1 MKKESS
7 VIHDVIMLGI
17 GGKGVLLAGQL
28 LAQAGINQYKHVL
41 YFPEY
46 GVFKRGGFSH
56 CYVILSDKE
65 IASPLLDQSEAIIV
79 FEPSI
84 LGTCQDQVL
93 PGGAIVVESA
103 GLNTKVRRSDIRF
116 VPVPAVETAAKMG
129 NPQVANLILLGAY
142 VCTCKAVSPQLVDAE
157 LDKMLAGKAKAL
169 ALNKEAFHK
178 GCELGVA
185 KH

>member
-1 MKKESS
+1 MKKPVS
-7 VIHDVIMLGI
+7 HDVIMLGI
-17 GGKGVLLAGQL
+17 GGKGVLLAGQIL
-28 LAQAGINQYKHVL
+28 VKAGIHQYKHVL

-56 CYVILSDKE
+56 CYIGLSDSE
-65 IASPLLDQSEAIIV
+65 IASPLFDQSEALIV

-84 LGTCQDQVL
+84 LESCQEQVL
-93 PGGAIVVESA
+93 PGGTIVVESA

-185 KH
+185 KP

>member
-1 MKKESS
+1 MKYENGDSTRGEAP
-7 VIHDVIMLGI
+7 LG
-17 GGKGVLLAGQL
+17 GVWGYPPA
-28 LAQAGINQYKHVL
+28 
-41 YFPEY
+41 
-46 GVFKRGGFSH
+46 
-56 CYVILSDKE
+56 
-65 IASPLLDQSEAIIV
+65 
-79 FEPSI
+79 SI

-169 ALNKEAFHK
+169 ALNREAFHK
-178 GCELGVA
+178 GCELGAA
-185 KH
+185 KP